1 MDRWNI
7 VTTLNYLVLEKEM
20 EIILAK
26 NKNFN
31 NQKGKEK
38 IANMIKVAL

>member
-7 VTTLNYLVLEKEM
+7 VTTLNYLSLDKEM

-26 NKNFN
+26 
-31 NQKGKEK
+31 
-38 IANMIKVAL
+38 IKLQ